1 MMVEI
6 LLFTQQFGSV
16 QRPVRL
22 YAFAIPLGNVSA
34 GGLQADVSVRSTLSF
49 LTPAP

>member
-1 MMVEI
+1 MMLEI

-22 YAFAIPLGNVSA
+22 GSA
-34 GGLQADVSVRSTLSF
+34 HICNPT
-49 LTPAP
+49 